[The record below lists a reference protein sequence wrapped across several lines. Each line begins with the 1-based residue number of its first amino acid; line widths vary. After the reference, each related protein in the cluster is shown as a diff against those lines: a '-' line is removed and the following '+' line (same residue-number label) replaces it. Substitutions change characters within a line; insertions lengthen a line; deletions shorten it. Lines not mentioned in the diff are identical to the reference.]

1 MPTIFP
7 SGLNW
12 HLPRWALGGRVEF
25 GDSATALFIHE
36 AA

>member
-12 HLPRWALGGRVEF
+12 HLPRWATGGV
-25 GDSATALFIHE
+25 GSDATASFIRRE